1 MKYPASRWE
10 EKLSERMFMQ
20 AKKIAEEAVRLD
32 NSGNIKASIPLYL
45 QAAEILA
52 KIVRFT
58 DNSTLRVKYS
68 DTAKMYIERVRTL
81 KAIAAKSPSA
91 GMAGRPST
99 AMGEQSEEQESRE
112 QSIMQTILTE
122 KPNVKW
128 EEVAD
133 LKDAK
138 QALREAVILPMLR
151 PDLFDSKARRAWK
164 GILLFGPPGCGKTML
179 AKAVA
184 TECNA
189 TFLSVDAA
197 SIMSKWLGE
206 SERLV
211 KELFQIAKEKQPAI
225 VFLDEVDS
233 VASTRSGEEIGGERR
248 VKTQFLN
255 ELDGISSK
263 TTDRILTLGAT
274 NRPWDIDEA
283 FRRRFEKRIFLPMP
297 DTDARKELFKI
308 YVKEIEVDKDFEI
321 EQLVKNTEGYTGS
334 DIAMICREAAMQPI
348 RELDLSGKI
357 TDTSVKVRP
366 VSMGDFLAAIKRV
379 RPVVSSNELSRF
391 KEWNDEFGVD

>member
-1 MKYPASRWE
+1 
-10 EKLSERMFMQ
+10 MQ

-32 NSGNIKASIPLYL
+32 NGGNIKASIPLYL

-68 DTAKMYIERVRTL
+68 DAAKTYIERVRTL
-81 KAIAAKSPSA
+81 KTIAAKSPATGTAGKLSSA
-91 GMAGRPST
+91 AG
-99 AMGEQSEEQESRE
+99 GQSEDQQIIE
-112 QSIMQTILTE
+112 QSIMETILTE

-128 EEVAD
+128 EDVAD

-151 PDLFDSKARRAWK
+151 PDLFESKSRRAWR

-206 SERLV
+206 SEKLV
-211 KELFQIAKEKQPAI
+211 KELFLIAREKQPAI
-225 VFLDEVDS
+225 VFVDEVDS
-233 VASTRSGEEIGGERR
+233 VASERTGEEIGGERR

-255 ELDGISSK
+255 ELDGVNSK
-263 TTDRILTLGAT
+263 PTDRVLALAAT

-283 FRRRFEKRIFLPMP
+283 FRRRFEKRIYLPMP
-297 DTDARKELFKI
+297 DDAARNELFKI
-308 YVKEIEVDKDFEI
+308 YVKEIEVDKDFDI
-321 EQLVKNTEGYTGS
+321 DPLVKATEGYTGS
-334 DIAMICREAAMQPI
+334 DVAMICREAAMQPI

-357 TDTSVKVRP
+357 TDVSVKVRP
-366 VSMGDFLAAIKRV
+366 VGAADFLAAIKRV
-379 RPVVSSNELSRF
+379 RPVVSPKELDRF
-391 KEWNDEFGVD
+391 RQWNDEFGVD

>member
-1 MKYPASRWE
+1 
-10 EKLSERMFMQ
+10 MFMQ

-45 QAAEILA
+45 QAADILA

-58 DNSTLRVKYS
+58 DNSNLRVKYS
-68 DTAKMYIERVRTL
+68 DAAKTYIERVTTL
-81 KAIAAKSPSA
+81 KALAAKSPST
-91 GMAGRPST
+91 GPSGRPSS
-99 AMGEQSEEQESRE
+99 AEGDKSEDDQIIE
-112 QSIMQTILTE
+112 QSIMETILTE
-122 KPNVKW
+122 KPNVTW
-128 EEVAD
+128 EDVAD

-151 PDLFDSKARRAWK
+151 PDLFDTKTRRAWR

-206 SERLV
+206 SEKLV
-211 KELFQIAKEKQPAI
+211 KELFHIAREKQPAI
-225 VFLDEVDS
+225 VFIDEIDS
-233 VASTRSGEEIGGERR
+233 VASMRTGEEIGGERR

-255 ELDGISSK
+255 ELDGVSSK
-263 TTDRILTLGAT
+263 PTDRVLALGAT

-283 FRRRFEKRIFLPMP
+283 FRRRFEKRIYLPIP
-297 DTDARKELFKI
+297 DETARTELFKI
-308 YVKEIEVDKDFEI
+308 YVKEIEVDKDFDI
-321 EQLVKNTEGYTGS
+321 EPLVKATDGYTGS
-334 DIAMICREAAMQPI
+334 DVAMICREAAMQPI

-357 TDTSVKVRP
+357 NDTSVKVRP
-366 VSMGDFLAAIKRV
+366 VGEADFLAAIKRIK
-379 RPVVSSNELSRF
+379 PVVSPKELDRF
-391 KEWNDEFGVD
+391 VQFNDEFGVD

>member
-1 MKYPASRWE
+1 
-10 EKLSERMFMQ
+10 
-20 AKKIAEEAVRLD
+20 
-32 NSGNIKASIPLYL
+32 
-45 QAAEILA
+45 
-52 KIVRFT
+52 
-58 DNSTLRVKYS
+58 
-68 DTAKMYIERVRTL
+68 
-81 KAIAAKSPSA
+81 
-91 GMAGRPST
+91 
-99 AMGEQSEEQESRE
+99 
-112 QSIMQTILTE
+112 
-122 KPNVKW
+122 
-128 EEVAD
+128 
-133 LKDAK
+133 
-138 QALREAVILPMLR
+138 
-151 PDLFDSKARRAWK
+151 
-164 GILLFGPPGCGKTML
+164 
-179 AKAVA
+179 
-184 TECNA
+184 
-189 TFLSVDAA
+189 
-197 SIMSKWLGE
+197 MSKWLGE

-211 KELFQIAKEKQPAI
+211 KELFQVAKEKQPAI

-283 FRRRFEKRIFLPMP
+283 FRRRFEKRIYLPMP

-334 DIAMICREAAMQPI
+334 DVAMICREAAMQPI

-391 KEWNDEFGVD
+391 KEWNDEFGVN

>member
-1 MKYPASRWE
+1 M
-10 EKLSERMFMQ
+10 
-20 AKKIAEEAVRLD
+20 
-32 NSGNIKASIPLYL
+32 YL

-68 DTAKMYIERVRTL
+68 DAAKTYIERVRTL
-81 KAIAAKSPSA
+81 KTIAAKNLSA
-91 GMAGRPST
+91 GTTGRLSSAG
-99 AMGEQSEEQESRE
+99 GEKSEDQENIE
-112 QSIMQTILTE
+112 QSIMETILTE

-128 EEVAD
+128 EDVAN

-151 PDLFDSKARRAWK
+151 PDLFDSKSRRAWR

-206 SERLV
+206 SEKLV
-211 KELFQIAKEKQPAI
+211 KELFRIAREKQPAI
-225 VFLDEVDS
+225 VFIDEVDS
-233 VASTRSGEEIGGERR
+233 VASTRTGEEIGGERR

-255 ELDGISSK
+255 ELDGVGSK
-263 TTDRILTLGAT
+263 PTDRVLALGAT

-297 DTDARKELFKI
+297 DNAARNELFKI

-321 EQLVKNTEGYTGS
+321 EPLVKTTEGYTGS
-334 DIAMICREAAMQPI
+334 DVAMICREAAMQPI

-366 VSMGDFLAAIKRV
+366 VSMADFLAAIKRV
-379 RPVVSSNELSRF
+379 RPVVSSNELNRF
-391 KEWNDEFGVD
+391 KQWYDEFGVD

>member
-1 MKYPASRWE
+1 
-10 EKLSERMFMQ
+10 MQ

-45 QAAEILA
+45 QAADILA

-58 DNSTLRVKYS
+58 DNPNLRVKYS
-68 DTAKMYIERVRTL
+68 DAAKTYIERVRTL
-81 KAIAAKSPSA
+81 KALAANSPSTGA
-91 GMAGRPST
+91 AGRASS
-99 AMGEQSEEQESRE
+99 AGGEKSEDDQVIE
-112 QSIMQTILTE
+112 QSIMETILTE
-122 KPNVKW
+122 KPNVTW
-128 EEVAD
+128 EDVAD

-151 PDLFDSKARRAWK
+151 PDLFDTKTRRAWR

-206 SERLV
+206 SEKLV
-211 KELFQIAKEKQPAI
+211 KELFHIAREKQPAI
-225 VFLDEVDS
+225 VFIDEIDS
-233 VASTRSGEEIGGERR
+233 VASMRTGEEIGGERR

-255 ELDGISSK
+255 ELDGVSSK
-263 TTDRILTLGAT
+263 PTDRVLALGAT

-283 FRRRFEKRIFLPMP
+283 FRRRFEKRIYLPIP
-297 DTDARKELFKI
+297 DEAARTELFKI
-308 YVKEIEVDKDFEI
+308 YVKEIEVDKDFGI
-321 EQLVKNTEGYTGS
+321 EPLVKATDGYTGS
-334 DIAMICREAAMQPI
+334 DVAMICREAAMQPI

-357 TDTSVKVRP
+357 NDTSVKVRA
-366 VSMGDFLAAIKRV
+366 VGEADFLAAIKRIK
-379 RPVVSSNELSRF
+379 PVVSPKELDRF
-391 KEWNDEFGVD
+391 VQFNDEFGVD